1 MRYTLLAK
9 ATLVMTFLVVAFVIP
24 KNIFAD
30 YVLPAPTWGVTS
42 AGGCSGLCFSSLDIS
57 NSIQFTS
64 EPTEFCNSGIGGAGT
79 YVITDPTNR
88 EITVTLDF
96 SGDAVS
102 AGADINIASFITRHG
117 DGEYFYFSANLSGC
131 YGASSGGGYTF
142 FSVEDGELFYNLDPF
157 DNTTR
162 IISTTPY
169 NNELTSTSTAFLF
182 NVTGFINAEDIQS
195 NIRIRYA
202 YRTLLGD
209 VVNYTFGSDISN
221 EEMISFTAT
230 TSGNFNLSATTSVL
244 EIGRYTGRWTI
255 EKPTFSVF
263 GFEFGVQTLYSTT
276 TFFTVAT
283 TTNYDNYL
291 AEQSTFLQYLGS
303 EYAGVSCEGITEFFT
318 NLGYCV
324 YGLFVPNA
332 DQMIAI
338 WTNFREGFLTKAPWG
353 YGVRVYDIFVGNTA
367 TSSLIGL
374 NLSIPVELGLPVAGA
389 TINFDPWGTLNTA
402 LDTLGTDVPVNG
414 TEPILDTML
423 FYWNLFVSLAFAWW
437 LVNFVLHH
445 GQHPEDPHKWDEE
458 KKQAHTPS
466 RNTRYDRDQKIL

>member
-1 MRYTLLAK
+1 
-9 ATLVMTFLVVAFVIP
+9 MTFLVVAFVIP
-24 KNIFAD
+24 QNVFAQQYLPIPNSEIYSATNTPSRVAVQCD
-30 YVLPAPTWGVTS
+30 NNLDYTNWWFATSSTATYAQRYLGNTGDPCVPYNADFPYKSDIAPWILYIVGFTVQGNYYYFQLDDEGNTHYFRYVLGDTAT
-42 AGGCSGLCFSSLDIS
+42 
-57 NSIQFTS
+57 N
-64 EPTEFCNSGIGGAGT
+64 T
-79 YVITDPTNR
+79 YV
-88 EITVTLDF
+88 
-96 SGDAVS
+96 
-102 AGADINIASFITRHG
+102 
-117 DGEYFYFSANLSGC
+117 
-131 YGASSGGGYTF
+131 
-142 FSVEDGELFYNLDPF
+142 
-157 DNTTR
+157 NTPDSEFQTR

-169 NNELTSTSTAFLF
+169 NNQLTSTSTAFLF
-182 NVTGFINAEDIQS
+182 NVTGYINADDIQS

-209 VVNYTFGSDISN
+209 IVNYTFGSDISN

-230 TSGNFNLSATTSVL
+230 TSGMFNLSATTSVL

-291 AEQSTFLQYLGS
+291 AEQSSFLQYLGT
-303 EYAGVSCEGITEFFT
+303 EYAGVSCEGMTEFFT
-318 NLGYCV
+318 NLGYCM

-332 DQMIAI
+332 DQMISI

-353 YGVRVYDIFVGNTA
+353 YGVRVYDIFVGDTA
-367 TSSLIGL
+367 TSTLVGL
-374 NLSIPVELGLPVAGA
+374 NLTIPVELGLPVAGA
-389 TINFDPWGTLNTA
+389 TINFDPWGTLDTA
-402 LDTLGTDVPVNG
+402 LTQLDTDIPVNG
-414 TEPILDTML
+414 SEPILDTML
-423 FYWNLFVSLAFAWW
+423 YYWNLFVSLAFAWW

-466 RNTRYDRDQKIL
+466 RNTRYDRDQRII